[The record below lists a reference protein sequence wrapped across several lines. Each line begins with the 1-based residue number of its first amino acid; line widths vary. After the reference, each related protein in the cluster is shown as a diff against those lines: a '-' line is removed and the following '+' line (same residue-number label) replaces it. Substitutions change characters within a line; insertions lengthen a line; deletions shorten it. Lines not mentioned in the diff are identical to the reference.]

1 MTLPFL
7 QIQYGL
13 DKLQSDGGHNMLYDL
28 FINGFGA
35 VLGILGAIVLWL
47 YQNSKYRKDKL
58 IYVASLLES
67 TIAYA
72 KTIAAYCGTLADKLN
87 AEPTKFNEL
96 QIEANYDLKRLSDKL
111 DQEAFYHSYLKM
123 YKREKATYLS
133 FKEIYSE
140 IDFIDHTIDQI
151 KDFLEK
157 EYISITDKKKSY
169 VSYLEDG
176 EEKAALLTIN
186 PKYQGEI
193 AMLDFLNT
201 KLVVYKTTP
210 HDDTDLNYPYT
221 AFIDPVLTYL
231 TTNYST
237 NEDCNTISVL
247 LRRSAAKLNA
257 VNRQGTEL
265 AQELKVYQQQLI
277 LHADKLK
284 TKTESLR
291 ADFKNGM

>member
-7 QIQYGL
+7 QIQCGL
-13 DKLQSDGGHNMLYDL
+13 DKLQNDGGHNMIYDL

-35 VLGILGAIVLWL
+35 VLGILGAIALWL

-96 QIEANYDLKRLSDKL
+96 QIEANYDLKRLADKL
-111 DQEAFYHSYLKM
+111 DQEAFYHSYLKT
-123 YKREKATYLS
+123 YKREKATYSS

-140 IDFIDHTIDQI
+140 IDFIDHSIDQI

-176 EEKAALLTIN
+176 EEKAALLTVN
-186 PKYQGEI
+186 PKYQGET
-193 AMLDFLNT
+193 ALLDFLNT
-201 KLVVYKTTP
+201 KLVEYKITP

-231 TTNYST
+231 TTNYSST
-237 NEDCNTISVL
+237 EDCNTISVL

-257 VNRQGTEL
+257 VNRQGIEL
-265 AQELKVYQQQLI
+265 AKELKAYQQQLI

-284 TKTESLR
+284 IKTENLR